1 MTKNMTVGS
10 PLSRILCFCAPLL
23 VGNLFQQ
30 LYNLADSIIV
40 GHYLGVNAFAA
51 VGSTGALSFFVLGFA
66 LGICSGF
73 TIPVSQSFG
82 AGDER
87 AVRAR
92 VGQLVWL
99 GLFFSAL
106 LVAITYYSTGAILR
120 LTNTPAIIYDDAY
133 TYIFIIF
140 MGSGATILYNLASGV
155 LRALGDSRTPLMFLI
170 CAVIINIALDALFM
184 ARLGMGVEGAAYA
197 TVISQLSS
205 GLACLV
211 YMRLKVPMLRLTLG
225 DLRPDLRRMA
235 YICSIGVPMGLQF
248 SITAI
253 GSIIV
258 QGAVNSLG
266 EGAVAA
272 MSAASKVHNLV
283 ATPLEAIGIAMAT
296 YCGQN
301 LGARKLARVRSGVKS
316 ISAVAMAYCL
326 LALGINYYFGQSIA
340 CLFMDASETVIL
352 AQVHRYLIISSVAY
366 PALAVIFIFRNSLQG
381 LGFSASAMLAGL
393 AELIARSL
401 VAFGFV
407 GAFGYDAVCFA
418 SPVAWLFADAILL
431 PLFYS
436 RVRAL
441 SRTLPPPEQAQP
453 VPARASQNCEAIPLA
468 TR

>member
-10 PLSRILCFCAPLL
+10 PLSRILSFCVPLFI
-23 VGNLFQQ
+23 GNLFQQ

-106 LVAITYYSTGAILR
+106 LVALTYYSTGAILR
-120 LTNTPAIIYDDAY
+120 LTNTPAVIYDDAY
-133 TYIFIIF
+133 KYIFIIF

-211 YMRLKVPMLRLTLG
+211 YMRLRVPMLRLTLG
-225 DLRPDLRRMA
+225 DLRPDLHRMA

-272 MSAASKVHNLV
+272 MSAASKVHNIV

-301 LGARKLARVRSGVKS
+301 LGARKIDRVRGGVKS

-326 LALGINYYFGQSIA
+326 LALAINYYFGRAIA
-340 CLFMDASETVIL
+340 CLFMDASETAIL
-352 AQVHRYLIISSVAY
+352 AQVQRYLIINSVAY

-393 AELIARSL
+393 AELVARSL

-418 SPVAWLFADAILL
+418 SPVAWIFADAILL

-441 SRTLPPPEQAQP
+441 SRTLPPPEEEL
-453 VPARASQNCEAIPLA
+453 PAPAHAVLCRVAK
-468 TR
+468 T